1 MHGLNAHFE
10 TSQLVNAQFEISQ
23 GATTS
28 SKWVLHTFSKQS
40 SQSGHKEAE
49 APGISNHFWK

>member
-1 MHGLNAHFE
+1 MQGLNAQFE
-10 TSQLVNAQFEISQ
+10 TSQLLNAQFETSQ

-28 SKWVLHTFSKQS
+28 SKWVLHTFWKQS

-49 APGISNHFWK
+49 APSISNHF